1 VIDSSASFGLGF
13 RATAAVVLCAL
24 FGLTDC
30 FVRPALA
37 ARIAPVAEDSEKET
51 KESKEQRQSADEK
64 NSGRAARLFRLA
76 DRRGISAVTAQ
87 ASTQPHRS
95 FTSFSISRSDL
106 DPFNNGI
113 GTRLRC

>member
-1 VIDSSASFGLGF
+1 VIDWSAIFGLRF
-13 RATAAVVLCAL
+13 RTMAAVVLCAL
-24 FGLTDC
+24 FGFTDC

-51 KESKEQRQSADEK
+51 KESKEQRPSPDEK
-64 NSGRAARLFRLA
+64 NTGRAARLFRLA
-76 DRRGISAVTAQ
+76 DRHGISAVTAQ
-87 ASTQPHRS
+87 ASSQPHRS
-95 FTSFSISRSDL
+95 FTSFSICRS